1 MEEAPG
7 NVFGRALVYVFVFG
21 LLAASWLASCA
32 MWHYQRYAR
41 DVAAPAPLV
50 CEEPALV
57 AAGTGSLHP
66 NPSRLGPVLAF
77 CRGDRVLLVDAGRAV
92 AEALR
97 RAAIPAEQ
105 PEALLLTTLLPETLV
120 GVDDLLAA
128 RAAAGGGPLRLLGPP
143 GTGELL
149 AERLAALAPALRD
162 RLGSAERDLARVEV
176 REVGEPHREGSGE
189 IEVLAYPLPGAPVP
203 SVAYRFESGG
213 FTVTVVG
220 TRAPAAEL
228 APPGSDRGPGV
239 LVLPAV
245 DRASVELA
253 LESAGE
259 AEAARLRSDL
269 RLYPS
274 LEEAADLARAAR
286 AARLVLTR
294 LIPPPLLDWQV
305 RRRIGDRFPGRID
318 IPEDGGSITP

>member
-7 NVFGRALVYVFVFG
+7 RVFGRALVYLLVFG

-41 DVAAPAPLV
+41 NVAAPPPLA
-50 CEEPALV
+50 CEKPALLAV
-57 AAGTGSLHP
+57 GTGSLHP

-77 CRGDRVLLVDAGRAV
+77 CRGERVFLVDAGRAV

-105 PEALLLTTLLPETLV
+105 PEALLLTSLLPETLV
-120 GVDDLLAA
+120 GIDDLLSA
-128 RAAAGGGPLRLLGPP
+128 RAAAGGGAIRLLGPP

-149 AERLAALAPALRD
+149 AERLAALAPALRE
-162 RLGSAERDLARVEV
+162 RLGATEGDLARVEV
-176 REVGEPHREGSGE
+176 LEIREPHRESSGE
-189 IEVLAYPLPGAPVP
+189 VELFAYPLPGAPVP
-203 SVAYRFESGG
+203 SLAYRFDSGG
-213 FTVTVVG
+213 FAVTVAG
-220 TRAPAAEL
+220 TRAPLGDL
-228 APPGSDRGPGV
+228 APAGGPGV

-253 LESAGE
+253 LEGAGA
-259 AEAARLRSDL
+259 AEAVRLRSDL

-274 LEEAADLARAAR
+274 MEEAADLARSAGAT
-286 AARLVLTR
+286 RLVLTR

-305 RRRIGDRFPGRID
+305 RRRIRGRFPGRID
-318 IPEDGGSITP
+318 IPEDGDAITP